1 MAYNYLEAVKDDVK
15 QAIEDNY
22 NVADYPD
29 RDEFEQ
35 TLNDDLWVDDSV
47 TGNGSGS
54 YTFNREQAKEYLFD
68 SNDGLDLLREAVS
81 DYGIEAE
88 TVVDHFMSE
97 DWEWFDVTIRCYVL
111 GQAIGEALDEIED
124 DIDQGKF

>member
-1 MAYNYLEAVKDDVK
+1 MAYNYFEAVKDDVK

-54 YTFNREQAKEYLFD
+54 YTFNRDQAKEYLFD
-68 SNDGLDLLREAVS
+68 SNDGLNLLREAVS
-81 DYGIEAE
+81 DFGIDAE

>member
-35 TLNDDLWVDDSV
+35 TLNEPPFFKTDC
-47 TGNGSGS
+47 
-54 YTFNREQAKEYLFD
+54 LFK
-68 SNDGLDLLREAVS
+68 A
-81 DYGIEAE
+81 Y
-88 TVVDHFMSE
+88 
-97 DWEWFDVTIRCYVL
+97 
-111 GQAIGEALDEIED
+111 
-124 DIDQGKF
+124 

>member
-1 MAYNYLEAVKDDVK
+1 MAYNYMEAVKDDVR

-22 NVADYPD
+22 DIADYSN

-54 YTFNREQAKEYLFD
+54 YTFSRASAEENVKGDPNAMGYIKDMCDEWGIDPEDVGEKF
-68 SNDGLDLLREAVS
+68 LD
-81 DYGIEAE
+81 
-88 TVVDHFMSE
+88 E
-97 DWEWFDVTIRCYVL
+97 DWEYFDVSIRCYIL
-111 GQAIGEALDEIED
+111 SWAISEVLDELYGE
-124 DIDQGKF
+124 

>member
-15 QAIEDNY
+15 QAIENNY
-22 NVADYPD
+22 DVADYSD
-29 RDEFEQ
+29 REEFEA
-35 TLNDDLWVDDSV
+35 TLNEELWTDDSV

-68 SNDGLDLLREAVS
+68 SNDGLNLLRDAVS
-81 DYGIEAE
+81 DYAIEPEAI
-88 TVVDHFMSE
+88 VDHFMSE

>member
-1 MAYNYLEAVKDDVK
+1 MSYNYMEAVKDDVR

-22 NVADYPD
+22 DIADYSD

-81 DYGIEAE
+81 DFGIDAE

>member
-1 MAYNYLEAVKDDVK
+1 MAYNYLEAVKDDVR

-22 NVADYPD
+22 DIADYSD

-35 TLNDDLWVDDSV
+35 TLNDDLWVNDSV

-81 DYGIEAE
+81 DYGIDAE

-111 GQAIGEALDEIED
+111 GQAISEALDEIAD

>member
-1 MAYNYLEAVKDDVK
+1 MAYNYLEAVKDDVR

-22 NVADYPD
+22 DLADYPD
-29 RDEFEQ
+29 RYEFET

-68 SNDGLDLLREAVS
+68 STDGEDWLVEALS
-81 DYGIEAE
+81 EYGTPAE
-88 TVVDHFMSE
+88 EVGKHFMSQ
-97 DWEWFDVTIRCYVL
+97 DYEWFDVTIRCYVL
-111 GQAIGEALDEIED
+111 GIAISEVLDELYGE
-124 DIDQGKF
+124 